1 MSEYRQIW
9 HTNTSR
15 YSLQL
20 LCFGQSLNPTL
31 RCSFLMLKFL
41 ARKPLP
47 GTRSCTQPCTQLV
60 YQTTRNELS
69 DPRYT
74 TRYTTVYQIHDRIHR
89 LCTRTPEK
97 SSLILGT
104 RLDTRPCTQLVYL
117 VRKFSKLRGEIHDQV
132 HARVLKLC
140 TFPCF
145 VQHEFL
151 SD

>member
-1 MSEYRQIW
+1 MFSNADLADQTMSKYCQIW
-9 HTNTSR
+9 HTNTLR

-31 RCSFLMLKFL
+31 ECSFLKLKFL
-41 ARKPLP
+41 ARKPP
-47 GTRSCTQPCTQLV
+47 PSTRPCTQLV
-60 YQTTRNELS
+60 YQM
-69 DPRYT
+69 
-74 TRYTTVYQIHDRIHR
+74 HDRVPSS
-89 LCTRTPEK
+89 CTRQLET

-117 VRKFSKLRGEIHDQV
+117 VRKFSKLRGEIH
-132 HARVLKLC
+132 ARVLKLC

-145 VQHEFL
+145 VQNEFL